1 MTSTPVTSPDVDWP
15 LPPEA
20 LALGHDEVHVWRV
33 SLDQAS
39 SQIQSFRHKLAAD
52 EQARAARFHFE
63 RDRDHFTVAR
73 GVLRT
78 ILGRYLNRAPKSL
91 SFRYGS
97 HGKPDLAGASGRDT
111 IRFNLSHSHG
121 LALYAIGRGRELGID
136 LERIRRD
143 LAVLE
148 IAERFFSR
156 EETARLRAFPGESRY
171 QEFFRCWTGKEAYV
185 KARGGGLSLPLDQF
199 DLSLAPERADAPLVA
214 QRDPSEVSRWSFR
227 ELTPARGYLAALAAE
242 GQGWRLSCWQWPD
255 LGSPSV

>member
-1 MTSTPVTSPDVDWP
+1 MTSTPVTSPDLDWT

-20 LALGHDEVHVWRV
+20 LALGHDEVHVWRA
-33 SLDQAS
+33 SLDQAPA
-39 SQIQSFRHKLAAD
+39 QIQTFLPKLAAD

-78 ILGRYLNRAPKSL
+78 ILGRYLNRAPESL
-91 SFRYGS
+91 SFCYGS
-97 HGKPDLAGASGRDT
+97 HGKPDLAGATDGAA

-121 LALYAIGRGRELGID
+121 LALYAIARERELGVD
-136 LERIRRD
+136 LERIRCD

-156 EETARLRAFPGESRY
+156 EEAARLRAFPGESRHR
-171 QEFFRCWTGKEAYV
+171 EFFRCWTAKEAYV
-185 KARGGGLSLPLDQF
+185 KARGEGLSLPLY
-199 DLSLAPERADAPLVA
+199 

-255 LGSPSV
+255 PRSPSA